1 MIEPSFDNDMHAMI
15 FESYMR
21 GIGMTPRMVT
31 NLETGENYRSGQ
43 QASDILGVT
52 RQAVNNCV
60 HGRQGTVGGYHL
72 VLAAS
77 LRREM
82 MKQFVGICRE
92 NGTDYQEVIEEFR
105 SME

>member
-72 VLAAS
+72 VLAADF
-77 LRREM
+77 RRAM
-82 MKQFVGICRE
+82 HRKLIDICVE
-92 NGTDYQEVIEEFR
+92 NGTDPRDVVEEFR
-105 SME
+105 SL